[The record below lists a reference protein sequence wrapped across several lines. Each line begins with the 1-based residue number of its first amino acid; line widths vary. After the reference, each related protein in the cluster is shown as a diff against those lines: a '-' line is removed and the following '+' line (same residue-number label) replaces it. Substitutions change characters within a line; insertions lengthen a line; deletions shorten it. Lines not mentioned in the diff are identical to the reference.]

1 MGTRI
6 ITTALTKGAKE
17 VVKRHGTSRIPL
29 RVTVG
34 RVSVTAATVNQC
46 KALTK
51 FAKTLSESTPVTI
64 KADTMSIN
72 AGARGSASAVKS
84 AKDLAEATPP
94 KIKCFG
100 VSVSAGTVEKTLA
113 LLAVAAIIYASVK
126 IVPPLIKKKVSPSP
140 NLDGDEEEVL
150 APQEQ
155 TVDQIRKESTL
166 AKYDDG
172 QLVGKYIYKG
182 DKAIIFS
189 HFGSGKTVMTMGMAV
204 DIANG
209 RISKIVPEDNGI
221 HSPQTVF
228 YYDGENDTED
238 YVKIYGSH
246 AVDTDNLHIIRKF
259 YFRDVKAWLK
269 DVREKLKYVH
279 GDVTVIL
286 DNICCILSSFNANNI
301 RELFL
306 RDFTKIQ
313 RDFAPHKVTFIVVAH
328 TNKEKELMGSN
339 NQNNFA
345 TTVLKLS
352 KRDDDYLQLEIIK
365 NRKYGDMQG
374 KSILL
379 AKRETDD
386 GFKYDEYVR
395 ELESSEV
402 SHDPDDNQEFEKL
415 CTCKADRIPDE
426 VKQKMKDWYQKGV
439 DGHGLGAIA
448 KKFPEYNL
456 KPMEVKRILESLG
469 VEF

>member
-1 MGTRI
+1 MKKNLKKRMGVIAKVENNYFSTTNYVKP
-6 ITTALTKGAKE
+6 ITPSVNMSLNSRDFSIKG
-17 VVKRHGTSRIPL
+17 L
-29 RVTVG
+29 
-34 RVSVTAATVNQC
+34 AATTGL
-46 KALTK
+46 A
-51 FAKTLSESTPVTI
+51 FASYGCAQYILGREC
-64 KADTMSIN
+64 
-72 AGARGSASAVKS
+72 ARSFKS
-84 AKDLAEATPP
+84 ALLFGGIAAVIELKDQLLNR
-94 KIKCFG
+94 KHQK
-100 VSVSAGTVEKTLA
+100 TV
-113 LLAVAAIIYASVK
+113 
-126 IVPPLIKKKVSPSP
+126 PLPDNINDSPEQ
-140 NLDGDEEEVL
+140 DEEEFL
-150 APQEQ
+150 PQEQ
-155 TVDQIRKESTL
+155 TVDQIRNESTL
-166 AKYDDG
+166 SNYDDG

-228 YYDGENDTED
+228 YYDGENDPED

-279 GDVTVIL
+279 GDVTVVL
-286 DNICCILSSFNANNI
+286 DNISCIVSSFNANII

-374 KSILL
+374 KSFLL

-402 SHDPDDNQEFEKL
+402 SHDPNDNQESEKPS
-415 CTCKADRIPDE
+415 TCKKADRIPDE
-426 VKQKMKDWYQKGV
+426 IKQEMKDWYQKGV

-448 KKFPEYNL
+448 KKYPEYDL
-456 KPMEVKRILESLG
+456 KPMEVKRILESMG